1 MLPKIEFQ
9 HKQSKADIN
18 ETLKQAL

>member
-1 MLPKIEFQ
+1 MLPKIKFQ

-18 ETLKQAL
+18 ETLKKAL